1 MSPRMTTTS
10 HAILALL
17 ALRPWTGYALT
28 QQAGRSLRYAWP
40 KSERHLYAEQ
50 KKLVELGYATSHKEQ
65 IGKRSRNVYEITEE
79 GRRALAEWTAVPP
92 APPQLEAEALLRVL
106 FADYGTLEDLHK
118 ALDQLEADADELR
131 ASVLELMNGY
141 LRGEHPFP
149 QRTHLSVLF
158 ATFQLELFNLFE
170 NWVEFARREV
180 DDWSTTKDLGM
191 TARTELLT
199 RIIAGGES
207 ALDHP
212 RVDEAN
218 IG

>member
-17 ALRPWTGYALT
+17 ALRPWTGYELT

-79 GRRALAEWTAVPP
+79 GRRALAEWTSVPP

-106 FADYGTLEDLHK
+106 FADYGTLKDLHK

-131 ASVLELMNGY
+131 TSVLELMNGY
-141 LRGEHPFP
+141 LKGEHPFP

-180 DDWSTTKDLGM
+180 DDWPTPKDLGM
-191 TARTELLT
+191 TERTELIT
-199 RIIAGGES
+199 RIISGGES
-207 ALDHP
+207 VLGHP
-212 RVDEAN
+212 RLEDAN
-218 IG
+218 IE